1 MGIFSRA
8 AKAVKKLFGGGH
20 ERPEERP
27 PEPPKEPPKPPPPPP
42 FPPEP
47 PKEKLPPPDEED
59 DRQYWTDRVIG
70 RKEEIWGDTGR
81 YNPQRAAR
89 YVRRGTEKNVFN
101 PPSIELLQ
109 WAATAPEDQLHIMI
123 RMGGDYSFLFYK

>member
-1 MGIFSRA
+1 MSIFSRA
-8 AKAVKKLFGGGH
+8 VNAVKKIFTGGEK
-20 ERPEERP
+20 ERPEEKPTP
-27 PEPPKEPPKPPPPPP
+27 PPSPPPPP
-42 FPPEP
+42 PPEP

-59 DRQYWTDRVIG
+59 DRQYWTQRVIE
-70 RKEEIWGDTGR
+70 RKEDIWGDTGR

-89 YVRRGTEKNVFN
+89 NVRRGVEKNVFN